1 MTNNELLLSISDMID
16 SKLNAGLRLMK
27 NEMQDMKGELQ
38 TELRTMEQ
46 GLRSDMQTMEQ
57 GLRSDMQKMEQ
68 GLRSDMQK
76 MEQGLRS
83 DIQELRSDMQTM
95 EQGLRSDM
103 KKMEQELKS
112 DIHMLKLCQENLI
125 LPRLNTI
132 ESCYTDTYRRYRDDA
147 DQMEAVSADVDIMK
161 KVIAEHS
168 QRLQKLA

>member
-76 MEQGLRS
+76 MEQELRS

-112 DIHMLKLCQENLI
+112 DIHMLKLCQEKLI

>member
-46 GLRSDMQTMEQ
+46 GLRSDMQ
-57 GLRSDMQKMEQ
+57 KMEQ
-68 GLRSDMQK
+68 GLRSDMQE
-76 MEQGLRS
+76 MERELRS

>member
-76 MEQGLRS
+76 MEQELRS

-95 EQGLRSDM
+95 EQELRSDM

>member
-46 GLRSDMQTMEQ
+46 GLRSDMQ
-57 GLRSDMQKMEQ
+57 KMEQ

-76 MEQGLRS
+76 MEQELRS

-95 EQGLRSDM
+95 EQELRSDM

>member
-76 MEQGLRS
+76 MEQ
-83 DIQELRSDMQTM
+83 
-95 EQGLRSDM
+95 
-103 KKMEQELKS
+103 ELKS
-112 DIHMLKLCQENLI
+112 DIHMLKLCEENLI

>member
-46 GLRSDMQTMEQ
+46 GLRSDMQ
-57 GLRSDMQKMEQ
+57 KMEQ
-68 GLRSDMQK
+68 GLRSDMKK
-76 MEQGLRS
+76 MEQELRS
-83 DIQELRSDMQTM
+83 DIQELRSDMQTMEQGLRSDMQTM

>member
-38 TELRTMEQ
+38 TELRT
-46 GLRSDMQTMEQ
+46 
-57 GLRSDMQKMEQ
+57 MEQ

>member
-76 MEQGLRS
+76 MEQELRS

-103 KKMEQELKS
+103 KKMEQEVKS

>member
-57 GLRSDMQKMEQ
+57 E
-68 GLRSDMQK
+68 
-76 MEQGLRS
+76 
-83 DIQELRSDMQTM
+83 
-95 EQGLRSDM
+95 LRSDM

>member
-57 GLRSDMQKMEQ
+57 GLKSDMQKMEQ

-76 MEQGLRS
+76 MEQELRS

>member
-46 GLRSDMQTMEQ
+46 GLRSDMQ
-57 GLRSDMQKMEQ
+57 KMEQ
-68 GLRSDMQK
+68 
-76 MEQGLRS
+76 ELRS
-83 DIQELRSDMQTM
+83 DIQELR
-95 EQGLRSDM
+95 
-103 KKMEQELKS
+103 S

>member
-76 MEQGLRS
+76 MEQELRS

>member
-46 GLRSDMQTMEQ
+46 GLRSDMQ
-57 GLRSDMQKMEQ
+57 KMEQ

-76 MEQGLRS
+76 MEQELRS

>member
-76 MEQGLRS
+76 MEQELRS

-132 ESCYTDTYRRYRDDA
+132 ESCYLSTYERYKDSTEGYEALQA
-147 DQMEAVSADVDIMK
+147 DNEIMK
-161 KVIAEHS
+161 AIIMEHS
-168 QRLQKLA
+168 ERLQKLA

>member
-46 GLRSDMQTMEQ
+46 GLRSDMQ
-57 GLRSDMQKMEQ
+57 KMEQ

-76 MEQGLRS
+76 MEQELRS
-83 DIQELRSDMQTM
+83 DIQELRSDMQTMEQGLRSDMQTM

>member
-1 MTNNELLLSISDMID
+1 MID

-76 MEQGLRS
+76 MEQELRS

>member
-46 GLRSDMQTMEQ
+46 GLRSDMQ
-57 GLRSDMQKMEQ
+57 KMEQ
-68 GLRSDMQK
+68 GLRSDMQ
-76 MEQGLRS
+76 
-83 DIQELRSDMQTM
+83 
-95 EQGLRSDM
+95 
-103 KKMEQELKS
+103 KMEQELKS

>member
-76 MEQGLRS
+76 MEQELRS

-168 QRLQKLA
+168 QGLQKLA

>member
-46 GLRSDMQTMEQ
+46 GLRSDMQ
-57 GLRSDMQKMEQ
+57 KMEQ

-76 MEQGLRS
+76 ME
-83 DIQELRSDMQTM
+83 QELRSDMQTM

-168 QRLQKLA
+168 QMLQKLA

>member
-57 GLRSDMQKMEQ
+57 GLRSDMQ
-68 GLRSDMQK
+68 
-76 MEQGLRS
+76 
-83 DIQELRSDMQTM
+83 
-95 EQGLRSDM
+95 
-103 KKMEQELKS
+103 KMEQELKS

>member
-68 GLRSDMQK
+68 
-76 MEQGLRS
+76 ELRS
-83 DIQELRSDMQTM
+83 DIQELRSDMQTMEQGLRSDMQTM

>member
-46 GLRSDMQTMEQ
+46 GLRSDMQ
-57 GLRSDMQKMEQ
+57 KMEQ
-68 GLRSDMQK
+68 
-76 MEQGLRS
+76 ELRS

>member
-46 GLRSDMQTMEQ
+46 GLRSDMQ
-57 GLRSDMQKMEQ
+57 KMEQ
-68 GLRSDMQK
+68 
-76 MEQGLRS
+76 ELRS

-103 KKMEQELKS
+103 QTMEQELKS

>member
-46 GLRSDMQTMEQ
+46 GLRSDMQ
-57 GLRSDMQKMEQ
+57 KMEQ

-76 MEQGLRS
+76 MEQELRS

-103 KKMEQELKS
+103 QTMEQGLRSDMQKMEQELKS

>member
-46 GLRSDMQTMEQ
+46 GLK
-57 GLRSDMQKMEQ
+57 SDMQKMEQ
-68 GLRSDMQK
+68 GLRSDMQE
-76 MEQGLRS
+76 MERELRS

-103 KKMEQELKS
+103 QKMEQELRSDIQELRS

>member
-46 GLRSDMQTMEQ
+46 GLK
-57 GLRSDMQKMEQ
+57 SDMQKMEQ
-68 GLRSDMQK
+68 GLRSDMQE
-76 MEQGLRS
+76 MERELRS

-103 KKMEQELKS
+103 QTMEQGLRSDMQKMEQELKS

-147 DQMEAVSADVDIMK
+147 DQMEAVSADVDIIK

-168 QRLQKLA
+168 QKLQKLA

>member
-57 GLRSDMQKMEQ
+57 GLRRDMQKMEQ

-76 MEQGLRS
+76 MEQELRS

>member
-46 GLRSDMQTMEQ
+46 GLK
-57 GLRSDMQKMEQ
+57 SDMQKMEQ
-68 GLRSDMQK
+68 GLRSDMQE
-76 MEQGLRS
+76 MERELRS

-103 KKMEQELKS
+103 QTMEQGLRSDMQKMEQELKS

-168 QRLQKLA
+168 QKLQKLA

>member
-46 GLRSDMQTMEQ
+46 GLRSDMQ
-57 GLRSDMQKMEQ
+57 KMEQ
-68 GLRSDMQK
+68 
-76 MEQGLRS
+76 ELRS
-83 DIQELRSDMQTM
+83 DIQELR
-95 EQGLRSDM
+95 
-103 KKMEQELKS
+103 S

-147 DQMEAVSADVDIMK
+147 DQMEVVSADVDIMK

>member
-46 GLRSDMQTMEQ
+46 GLRSDMQKMEQELRSDIQ
-57 GLRSDMQKMEQ
+57 GLRSDMQ
-68 GLRSDMQK
+68 
-76 MEQGLRS
+76 
-83 DIQELRSDMQTM
+83 
-95 EQGLRSDM
+95 
-103 KKMEQELKS
+103 KMEQELKS

>member
-46 GLRSDMQTMEQ
+46 GLRSDMQKMEQ
-57 GLRSDMQKMEQ
+57 GLRTDMQKMEQ
-68 GLRSDMQK
+68 
-76 MEQGLRS
+76 ELRS

>member
-46 GLRSDMQTMEQ
+46 GLRSDMQ
-57 GLRSDMQKMEQ
+57 KMEQ

-76 MEQGLRS
+76 MEQELRS

-103 KKMEQELKS
+103 QTMEQGPRSDMQKMEQELKS

>member
-76 MEQGLRS
+76 MEQELRS

-112 DIHMLKLCQENLI
+112 DIHMLKLCQEDLI

>member
-1 MTNNELLLSISDMID
+1 MTNNELVLSISDMID

-76 MEQGLRS
+76 MEQELRS

>member
-1 MTNNELLLSISDMID
+1 
-16 SKLNAGLRLMK
+16 
-27 NEMQDMKGELQ
+27 
-38 TELRTMEQ
+38 
-46 GLRSDMQTMEQ
+46 
-57 GLRSDMQKMEQ
+57 MQKMEQ

-76 MEQGLRS
+76 MEQELRS

>member
-68 GLRSDMQK
+68 GLRSDMKK
-76 MEQGLRS
+76 MEQELRS

>member
-46 GLRSDMQTMEQ
+46 GLRSDMQ
-57 GLRSDMQKMEQ
+57 KMEQ

-76 MEQGLRS
+76 MEQ
-83 DIQELRSDMQTM
+83 ELRSDMQTM
-95 EQGLRSDM
+95 EQELRSDM

>member
-46 GLRSDMQTMEQ
+46 GLRSDMQ
-57 GLRSDMQKMEQ
+57 KMEQ

-76 MEQGLRS
+76 MEQELRS
-83 DIQELRSDMQTM
+83 DIQELRSDMQTMEQGLRSDMQTM

-168 QRLQKLA
+168 QSLQKLA

>member
-1 MTNNELLLSISDMID
+1 
-16 SKLNAGLRLMK
+16 
-27 NEMQDMKGELQ
+27 
-38 TELRTMEQ
+38 
-46 GLRSDMQTMEQ
+46 
-57 GLRSDMQKMEQ
+57 
-68 GLRSDMQK
+68 
-76 MEQGLRS
+76 
-83 DIQELRSDMQTM
+83 MQTM

>member
-46 GLRSDMQTMEQ
+46 GLRSDMQ
-57 GLRSDMQKMEQ
+57 KMEQ
-68 GLRSDMQK
+68 
-76 MEQGLRS
+76 ELRS
-83 DIQELRSDMQTM
+83 DIQELRSDMQTMEQGLRSDMQTM